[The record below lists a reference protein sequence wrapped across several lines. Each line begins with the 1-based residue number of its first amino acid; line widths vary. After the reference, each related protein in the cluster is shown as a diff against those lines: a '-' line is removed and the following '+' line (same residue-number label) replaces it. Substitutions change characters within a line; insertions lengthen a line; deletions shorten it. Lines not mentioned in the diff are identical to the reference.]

1 MIDTISCKMA
11 ADIYTKAFQDADKW
25 RVGTWLINVVDP
37 KIASQEAKAA
47 FRANPVSASLSGLGP
62 RMVGVGFKRVPKFG
76 ILLAFSFVVDDGD
89 IPGVISAT
97 GAS

>member
-1 MIDTISCKMA
+1 MSLPNAPRRCAELTMSA
-11 ADIYTKAFQDADKW
+11 
-25 RVGTWLINVVDP
+25 GNVVDP

-62 RMVGVGFKRVPKFG
+62 RMGGGGVKRVPKVG

>member
-1 MIDTISCKMA
+1 
-11 ADIYTKAFQDADKW
+11 
-25 RVGTWLINVVDP
+25 
-37 KIASQEAKAA
+37 
-47 FRANPVSASLSGLGP
+47 
-62 RMVGVGFKRVPKFG
+62 MVGVGFKRVPKFG